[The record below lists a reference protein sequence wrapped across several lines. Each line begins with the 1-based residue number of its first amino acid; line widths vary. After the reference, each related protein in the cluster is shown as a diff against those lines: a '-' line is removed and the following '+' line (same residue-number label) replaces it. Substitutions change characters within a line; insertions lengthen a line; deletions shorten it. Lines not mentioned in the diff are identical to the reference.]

1 MQSYDAIDNAIL
13 MALAEDLSHQ
23 DMTSAYLFDDT
34 HLSTAHLICK
44 ENGVISGIDVFER
57 TMKFVDS
64 QIQIEWFCTN
74 GSEVHKGDVL
84 AHVSGKTKALLAAE
98 RTALNFLQRMSG
110 IASETHK
117 YVASVMAYPV
127 KIVDTRK
134 TVPGLRI
141 FDKKAVRDGGG
152 HNHRFSLSDGV
163 LIKDNHINA
172 VGSIQKAIEKAR
184 ANVPHT
190 FKIEIEVE
198 SIEGLEEALRAGADI
213 IMLDNMTDDMMRE
226 AVRINDHKALLEAS
240 GNMSLQIGRAHV

>member
-1 MQSYDAIDNAIL
+1 M
-13 MALAEDLSHQ
+13 
-23 DMTSAYLFDDT
+23 LFR
-34 HLSTAHLICK
+34 S
-44 ENGVISGIDVFER
+44 
-57 TMKFVDS
+57 
-64 QIQIEWFCTN
+64 IEWFCTN

-240 GNMSLQIGRAHV
+240 GNMSLQRVKKVAEIGVEIISVGALTHSVMAMDISLRFV